1 MKKSP
6 PTKPGA
12 KPVKDDRPAD
22 SDKSVRKK
30 SKLVEHAGG
39 SPTKAALIKKWD
51 ISRGEGHFLLHG
63 KKIMVCLKAL
73 GLHKANHDDHVL
85 TRIIYDP
92 NDIIEVEDEFKTVVG
107 QRLIKGEIQKDLEYR
122 VTEEEL

>member
-1 MKKSP
+1 
-6 PTKPGA
+6 
-12 KPVKDDRPAD
+12 
-22 SDKSVRKK
+22 
-30 SKLVEHAGG
+30 
-39 SPTKAALIKKWD
+39 
-51 ISRGEGHFLLHG
+51 
-63 KKIMVCLKAL
+63 MVCLKAL

-122 VTEEEL
+122 VTEEELELIRNPTRKVIAKAKQSMEKSICQRCVKCHFKDVKPALSTYPSGKKILN